1 MSVAFAFNQVYA
13 MRNIL
18 ELMPVIGG
26 LLTPR
31 RLAKGVAVL
40 LFGVVMF
47 QTALC
52 FCSQRIRM
60 SRVAA
65 GPTHR

>member
-26 LLTPR
+26 PLTPR
-31 RLAKGVAVL
+31 RLAEGVAVL

-47 QTALC
+47 QTA
-52 FCSQRIRM
+52 
-60 SRVAA
+60 
-65 GPTHR
+65 

>member
-47 QTALC
+47 QTD
-52 FCSQRIRM
+52 
-60 SRVAA
+60 
-65 GPTHR
+65 